1 MSESEATIPAAA
13 AETSTAPA
21 VDPQDEARLR
31 GISKSIVIG
40 LGGTGHKIVLDVRKR
55 LVEKYGTLDVIPIV
69 SFIQV
74 DTDGAVLAR
83 NVNYSEEVNLRRSE
97 IIHATVAGVEN
108 LKNRLNDYPHLRSW
122 LKPAALTGDIYQG
135 AGAIRAQGRLA
146 YFWNYAE
153 FTRRL
158 AEAYRQVTKDESI
171 SSANRKGLVVG
182 EGVTVYIVGSL
193 LGGTGSGVFL
203 DIAYT
208 VRDQLRGNP
217 NLEIVGIFS
226 IPPNSQA
233 VPADNRP
240 NAYASLLELNHFT
253 DPSTEFEAQY
263 TADTPPIRDAR
274 PPFHYCYL
282 EDVSN
287 PQIQLNSV
295 DDLVAMIGHGIFLD
309 LTSEFQRQKKSN
321 RDNFKQYMIVGD
333 ELGCPQNYCSMG
345 LAAIHFPADK
355 VRAACANRLAKQ
367 VVTGWMTPLDRAV
380 NIATFTD
387 QELDRLGLQP
397 EQVTDQCL
405 KVNVES
411 GETLRDSIAQYWRQV
426 NRQYMDQ
433 YPGHER
439 VSAWLSEK
447 DHAFSERFVDNDPNP
462 DLRLKRRENLG
473 EFPRIIQANITRLL
487 PAKQEAL
494 REMVSRIVSDPAHRH
509 GVAEE
514 VLQAA
519 SDRFRAWIK
528 ERNDARE
535 AAAETVKPTADGR
548 DRSLGEIQRFAGDR
562 TMRLVP
568 GATRRSIDEQETV
581 FVQRAQR
588 ANVSE
593 LEGQAATAAA
603 LVYDELLRH
612 VELLKAELA
621 RYIEL
626 LRQARTHFSRA
637 EAMSVNLPVR
647 VVGEVLFNPGHR
659 MVDDS
664 GEEVYQGG
672 DIDERFQAYAG
683 QDSVRLSVASKALKD
698 LNVSQNIYALRD
710 TDLPRLA
717 SVIYSHAESVFDP
730 VENESVLEK
739 FFQKYPGEE
748 EAKAV
753 LQKVVALSAPFMHA
767 PKNAANYRHN
777 DNKEQ
782 AIIGIMNGSQPQS
795 EAEKRFA
802 RLVRQ
807 VVPNLHAQ
815 NWANNAEQ
823 HQALFLRERAAFPLR
838 LLEGLPGYRYNYDQE
853 RQRGATA
860 NPMHSRFDILHW
872 LRIDPPTIEEQRA
885 AWRTFVVA
893 WAAGLIDEVEQVTRT
908 STGSRSNIGFQVS
921 YRDNFGMPKTDLLG
935 YMPSAIRAPAGAP
948 LVGAPPPAAE
958 DEDERDRSLPP
969 VEAREVVIR
978 ICDDRTLH
986 EQIRRAIRQKI
997 EAEGVQAFGDQLIRH
1012 SEAQH
1017 DRLAPHFYD
1026 SYYYILAGDPKQDP
1040 PVEGYLS
1047 EIGYAGRSEPAGM
1060 GYPLKVSPPPAAG
1073 PVSAMPGDGPVPEF
1087 AGAAGSTG
1095 VICPICGTTLPAGSR
1110 FCPKDGPL
1118 PVGSGAI
1125 EKYCPSCPG
1134 RQFQPDDRFCNL
1146 HGELLTRSAT
1156 PLR

>member
-1 MSESEATIPAAA
+1 MSEPETIPPISSRIPADPEGGAAA
-13 AETSTAPA
+13 PTVA
-21 VDPQDEARLR
+21 DPQDEARLR
-31 GISKSIVIG
+31 GISKSILIG

-83 NVNYSEEVNLRRSE
+83 NVNYSEEVNLRQSE
-97 IIHATVAGVEN
+97 IIHASVAGVEN

-122 LKPAALTGDIYQG
+122 LKPSALTGDIYQG

-158 AEAYRQVTKDESI
+158 AEAYRQVTREESI
-171 SSANRKGLVVG
+171 SAANRKGLVVG
-182 EGVTVYIVGSL
+182 EAVSVYVVGSL
-193 LGGTGSGVFL
+193 LGGTGSGMFL
-203 DIAYT
+203 DVAYT
-208 VRDQLRGNP
+208 VRDLLRGNP

-240 NAYASLLELNHFT
+240 NAYASLLELNHYT
-253 DPSTEFEAQY
+253 DASTEFEAQY
-263 TADTPPIRDAR
+263 TADTPPIRDQR

-295 DDLVAMIGHGIFLD
+295 DDLVAMVGHGIFLD

-321 RDNFKQYMIVGD
+321 RDNFKQYMIVAD

-380 NIATFTD
+380 NIPSFTD

-397 EQVTDQCL
+397 DQLIDQCL
-405 KVNVES
+405 KVNTDS

-426 NRQYMDQ
+426 NRQYTDQ

-439 VSAWLSEK
+439 ASAWLSEK
-447 DHAFSERFVDNDPNP
+447 DRSFNDRFVDNDPNP
-462 DLRLKRRENLG
+462 DLRLKRRENIG
-473 EFPRIIQANITRLL
+473 EYPRIIQANLLRLL

-494 REMVSRIVSDPAHRH
+494 REMVSRMVNDPAHRH
-509 GVAEE
+509 TVADQ
-514 VLQAA
+514 VLETAGE
-519 SDRFRAWIK
+519 RLRAWIK
-528 ERNDARE
+528 EMNDARE
-535 AAAETVKPTADGR
+535 AAAEAIKPAADSR
-548 DRSLGEIQRFAGDR
+548 DRALSDIQRFSSDR

-568 GATRRSIDEQETV
+568 GATRRSIDEVQTA
-581 FVQRAQR
+581 FLQRAQR
-588 ANVSE
+588 GHVSM
-593 LEGQAATAAA
+593 LEGQASAAA
-603 LVYDELLRH
+603 AQVYDELLRH
-612 VELLKAELA
+612 LELLKSELA

-626 LRQARTHFSRA
+626 LRQGRAQFARA

-647 VVGEVLFNPGHR
+647 VVGEVIFDPGTR
-659 MVDDS
+659 STDEA
-664 GEEVYQGG
+664 GEENYQGG
-672 DIDERFQAYAG
+672 DIDDRYRAYAG
-683 QDSVRLSVASKALKD
+683 QESVRLSVASKALKD

-710 TDLPRLA
+710 TDLPRLIGT
-717 SVIYSHAESVFDP
+717 IYHHAEVVFDP

-739 FFQKYPGEE
+739 FFQKYPGDE

-753 LQKVVALSAPFMHA
+753 LQKVVSLSAPFLHA
-767 PKNAANYRHN
+767 PRNAANYRHN

-782 AIIGIMNGSQPQS
+782 AIIGVMNGSQPQS

-838 LLEGLPGYRYNYDQE
+838 LVEGLPGYRYNYDQE

-860 NPMHSRFDILHW
+860 NPMHSRFDVPRW
-872 LRIDPPTIEEQRA
+872 LRIDPPTIEDQRA

-893 WAAGLIDEVEQVTRT
+893 WAAGLVEETAQVTHT
-908 STGSRSNIGFQVS
+908 STGSRASIGFQVS

-935 YMPSAIRAPAGAP
+935 HMPDSIRAKLSTEPGSAGAS
-948 LVGAPPPAAE
+948 AW
-958 DEDERDRSLPP
+958 DEEETEERDRSLPP
-969 VEAREVVIR
+969 VEARDVVIR

-997 EAEGVQAFGDQLIRH
+997 EAEGVQAFGDTLIGH
-1012 SEAQH
+1012 SEAH
-1017 DRLAPHFYD
+1017 HGRLAPQFYD
-1026 SYYYILAGDPKQDP
+1026 SYYFVLAGDPKQDP

-1047 EIGYAGRSEPAGM
+1047 EIGYAGRREPTGV
-1060 GYPLKVSPPPAAG
+1060 PLSPSAAAAPAAA
-1073 PVSAMPGDGPVPEF
+1073 PA
-1087 AGAAGSTG
+1087 G
-1095 VICPICGTTLPAGSR
+1095 VICPICGASLPAGSR

-1118 PVGSGAI
+1118 PDPSVVI
-1125 EKYCPSCPG
+1125 EKYCPHCPG
-1134 RQFQPDDRFCNL
+1134 RRFNPDDRFCNL
-1146 HGELLTRSAT
+1146 HGELLVRTVEGSRQ
-1156 PLR
+1156 